1 MLMFHTQCFVLHI
14 EHSSVRLHIYS
25 IYIYIYI
32 YLGVAGAGDW
42 DGAEAGVPDQ
52 QGRGPRELHRLP
64 THQVDS

>member
-1 MLMFHTQCFVLHI
+1 MSTLYT
-14 EHSSVRLHIYS
+14 
-25 IYIYIYI
+25 YIYI

-64 THQVDS
+64 THKVDS